1 MSQSP
6 GPLFGGQSGE
16 TPAEVA
22 TVDDEGAVHTL
33 LNALDDDDCRAI
45 LDATDREARS
55 ARELS
60 KSCDLPMSTVYRKLE
75 MLVEADLLA
84 ERTRIRRS
92 GKGKHASEYTRA
104 VEEVV
109 VSVGSDGDLE
119 LRVFQRE
126 VSEGING

>member
-1 MSQSP
+1 M
-6 GPLFGGQSGE
+6 FGGKSGE
-16 TPAEVA
+16 APAEA
-22 TVDDEGAVHTL
+22 AIVDDEEAVHTL

-45 LDATDREARS
+45 LNATDREACS

-60 KSCDLPMSTVYRKLE
+60 EACELPMSTVYRKLE

-109 VSVGSDGDLE
+109 VSVGSDGDLQ

-126 VSEGING
+126 MPGGANG